1 MIRKRGK
8 AGDISVI
15 AMNNKGEWGVATHI
29 EPFSFV
35 AGNEKTPVKVYS
47 TKRKGN
53 EMIHEEATEEW
64 LQEYINERTKPLIE
78 K

>member
-1 MIRKRGK
+1 M
-8 AGDISVI
+8 
-15 AMNNKGEWGVATHI
+15 ATNI
-29 EPFSFV
+29 ENFSFV
-35 AGNEKTPVKVYS
+35 AGNEKTPVKVYR

-64 LQEYINERTKPLIE
+64 LQEYIDERTKPLIE